1 MFYLLEFLY
10 FKIVDVVWY
19 FIIVDVVWYF
29 RCFLYNLGNGDD
41 CFYFVIVD
49 VDIGGGICYVWLF

>member
-1 MFYLLEFLY
+1 MFYLLEFL
-10 FKIVDVVWY
+10 Y

-29 RCFLYNLGNGDD
+29 RCFLYNLGNGDN
-41 CFYFVIVD
+41 CFYFVIVG